1 LNKLNLKKKSLIKTA
16 KKKVRILSFLPFFNS
31 LPFVKNGKKKVKN
44 GKKKFNNGKKKYEKS
59 KSINRTTTV
68 LKKKK

>member
-1 LNKLNLKKKSLIKTA
+1 LITNAIKKALIFSL
-16 KKKVRILSFLPFFNS
+16 LPFVNS
-31 LPFVKNGKKKVKN
+31 LPFLKNGKKKVNNGKKKFKN
-44 GKKKFNNGKKKYEKS
+44 GKKKFTNGKKKYEKS

>member
-1 LNKLNLKKKSLIKTA
+1 LIKTA
-16 KKKVRILSFLPFFNS
+16 IKKSYILSFLPFVKS
-31 LPFVKNGKKKVKN
+31 LPFVKKGKKKINKGKKKFKN